1 MALKY
6 APLCSRCGN
15 RRTKSESGLCCRC
28 RQIPNP
34 IKLCH
39 MCGEIKT
46 NHESGLCNLC
56 RKRVGSAVPVEKAI
70 ERQET
75 ILTILKMNKDHYS
88 FGDISKRIGMPKS
101 TVYET
106 YQRAVRPS
114 TREIGKN
121 K

>member
-1 MALKY
+1 
-6 APLCSRCGN
+6 
-15 RRTKSESGLCCRC
+15 
-28 RQIPNP
+28 
-34 IKLCH
+34 
-39 MCGEIKT
+39 MCGAVKT

-56 RKRVGSAVPVEKAI
+56 RKRVGSAVPVEMAI

-114 TREIGKN
+114 TREMGKN